1 MSLGSLIAKARKD
14 AGMSI
19 VDLAEK
25 TNIRT
30 TVLIEIEADNFSNCG
45 GETYARG
52 HIRNIS
58 KVLGI
63 DQKEVLRIFE
73 EEQGSDQRTMQELL
87 VENSVMRQ
95 PQENRKVSWK
105 TLVLISVVS
114 LALVGVVQIVISNT
128 PKNIADT
135 SAAQESIAPSKSA
148 SPSATP
154 TTQPS
159 AQNTFST
166 GTGVTVV
173 VSTPK
178 GKSWLFVSDSQ
189 GRTLFSG
196 QLAQGVS
203 KVFSSDTQL
212 NLKIGNAGG
221 VDLTVNGKKIASIGA
236 VGEVVSVSYGVNS

>member
-1 MSLGSLIAKARKD
+1 MSLGSLITKARND

-19 VDLAEK
+19 DDLAAK
-25 TNIRT
+25 TNVRS
-30 TVLIEIEADNFSNCG
+30 TVLREIEADNFSNCG

-95 PQENRKVSWK
+95 PQENRKISWK

-114 LALVGVVQIVISNT
+114 LALVGIVQIVISNT
-128 PKNIADT
+128 PKNVVNT

-148 SPSATP
+148 SATP
-154 TTQPS
+154 SVKPS

-178 GKSWLFVSDSQ
+178 GKSWLFVSDAQ
-189 GRTLFSG
+189 GRTLFSS
-196 QLAQGVS
+196 QLAQGLS

>member
-30 TVLIEIEADNFSNCG
+30 TVLIEIEANNFVNCG
-45 GETYARG
+45 GQTYARG
-52 HIRNIS
+52 HLRTIS

-105 TLVLISVVS
+105 ILVLISVVS

-135 SAAQESIAPSKSA
+135 SAAQESIAPSKSS

-196 QLAQGVS
+196 QLAQGLS